1 MTVVLDSVPILVS
14 GLSLAAVHLTGGAGG
29 DVHGDR
35 HALPGRAGDLGNH
48 DGKEA
53 GLNPMALV
61 PLCCSCSRCEHA
73 RATDTSSRCL

>member
-48 DGKEA
+48 DGKR
-53 GLNPMALV
+53 GW
-61 PLCCSCSRCEHA
+61 
-73 RATDTSSRCL
+73 T